1 MRIAAMTLCM
11 IGGMAVARAAPPEPS
26 GPHPRMLLDAGLK
39 TAWHARKDGRNPIA
53 AAILLCGGGGG
64 HEHAG
69 AQYMGSEWKKM
80 LQACLVAWAATGE
93 PGHAATALRYFTA
106 LLDDLDTIGDHKG
119 GDAAGNRDSG
129 YAIRNLAPYT
139 ALAYDW
145 LHDAPGMTPELRAR
159 ARQRWA
165 AWLTFFEH
173 SGYHPHDPGS
183 NYHAGYL
190 LAATMVAI
198 AQAGE
203 AGDAG
208 RALWRD
214 VVDRMWNKEMAAALA
229 PGGVLDGG
237 DWDEGWQ
244 YAPLSVAEYAL
255 AARILKP
262 YVRVDGVAGWLAA
275 VLRRH
280 VHALNPSDRL
290 WVGGD
295 LDSPEAYPEP
305 SAMTL
310 AAVALGDAGPD
321 DRRWARGELSRLKL
335 ADNDS
340 LLYSALAAI
349 GDPPVLP
356 PRASWPTWY
365 RAAGTATLFART
377 SWDDRAIWFVAE
389 CARTAALDHRS
400 PNAGN
405 FVLSRGTADLIV
417 DPSPYGSLS
426 TLTGN
431 APAIR
436 SRQLP
441 GPYQPSQGAW
451 GSAVHWRWATRSAG
465 GVVAARCDYSDAFRF
480 QDHASDVLEALRDFV
495 LLPSPDGR
503 DAQLVIVDRATTG
516 DADRNM
522 YLRFRVPGE
531 LSLDRGTGTA
541 VASIRG
547 ARLAI
552 HGTGGTLAKTALKD
566 CFQPGTERGNC
577 DAARIPVTDYRA
589 EIPGPAPRT
598 VHVLD
603 ATGPRSEAT
612 SQPSP

>member
-1 MRIAAMTLCM
+1 MTLCT
-11 IGGMAVARAAPPEPS
+11 IVGVAVARAAPPEPT
-26 GPHPRMLLDAGLK
+26 GPHPRMLLDADLK
-39 TAWHARKDGRNPIA
+39 AAWHERRDGRNPVA
-53 AAILLCGGGGG
+53 AAILLCSSGGGR
-64 HEHAG
+64 EHAG
-69 AQYMGSEWKKM
+69 AQYMGSEWKKL

-106 LLDDLDTIGDHKG
+106 LIDDLDTIGDGKG
-119 GDAAGNRDSG
+119 GDDAGNRDSG

-145 LHDAPGMTPELRAR
+145 LHDAPGMTPALRAR

-165 AWLTFFEH
+165 AWLSFFER

-203 AGDAG
+203 AGEAG
-208 RALWRD
+208 RALWRT

-262 YVRVDGVAGWLAA
+262 YVRVDGIAGWLAA

-310 AAVALGDAGPD
+310 AAVALGDAAPD
-321 DRRWARGELSRLKL
+321 ERRWARGELSRLKL
-335 ADNDS
+335 ADTDS

-365 RAAGTATLFART
+365 RAAGTATVFART
-377 SWDDRAIWFVAE
+377 GWDDRAIWFVAE
-389 CARTAALDHRS
+389 CARTAGLDHRS

-431 APAIR
+431 APAVR
-436 SRQLP
+436 S
-441 GPYQPSQGAW
+441 
-451 GSAVHWRWATRSAG
+451 
-465 GVVAARCDYSDAFRF
+465 
-480 QDHASDVLEALRDFV
+480 
-495 LLPSPDGR
+495 
-503 DAQLVIVDRATTG
+503 
-516 DADRNM
+516 
-522 YLRFRVPGE
+522 
-531 LSLDRGTGTA
+531 
-541 VASIRG
+541 
-547 ARLAI
+547 
-552 HGTGGTLAKTALKD
+552 
-566 CFQPGTERGNC
+566 
-577 DAARIPVTDYRA
+577 
-589 EIPGPAPRT
+589 
-598 VHVLD
+598 
-603 ATGPRSEAT
+603 
-612 SQPSP
+612 

>member
-1 MRIAAMTLCM
+1 MAHLLPAQRLPPARPGQQLPRRLPAR
-11 IGGMAVARAAPPEPS
+11 GDHGRDRPGRRGRRRGPRAVARRGGPDVEQGDGGGARARRGARRRRLGRGLAVRAAIGRRVRARRADPQALRAGRRRRRLARGGAAPPRSRAQPERPAV
-26 GPHPRMLLDAGLK
+26 GRRRPRQPRGVPRAVGDDPGGGRARRRRPRRPALGARRALAAQARRQRLAALQRARRDRRSAG
-39 TAWHARKDGRNPIA
+39 A
-53 AAILLCGGGGG
+53 AA
-64 HEHAG
+64 ARVM
-69 AQYMGSEWKKM
+69 AD
-80 LQACLVAWAATGE
+80 LVPRRRHRDPVRAHQLGRPRDLVRGRVRAHRRARPPQPQRWQ
-93 PGHAATALRYFTA
+93 LRPVARHRRPHRRSFA
-106 LLDDLDTIGDHKG
+106 V
-119 GDAAGNRDSG
+119 R
-129 YAIRNLAPYT
+129 LAP
-139 ALAYDW
+139 
-145 LHDAPGMTPELRAR
+145 AP
-159 ARQRWA
+159 
-165 AWLTFFEH
+165 
-173 SGYHPHDPGS
+173 
-183 NYHAGYL
+183 
-190 LAATMVAI
+190 
-198 AQAGE
+198 
-203 AGDAG
+203 
-208 RALWRD
+208 
-214 VVDRMWNKEMAAALA
+214 AALA
-229 PGGVLDGG
+229 HP
-237 DWDEGWQ
+237 
-244 YAPLSVAEYAL
+244 
-255 AARILKP
+255 
-262 YVRVDGVAGWLAA
+262 
-275 VLRRH
+275 
-280 VHALNPSDRL
+280 
-290 WVGGD
+290 
-295 LDSPEAYPEP
+295 
-305 SAMTL
+305 
-310 AAVALGDAGPD
+310 
-321 DRRWARGELSRLKL
+321 
-335 ADNDS
+335 
-340 LLYSALAAI
+340 
-349 GDPPVLP
+349 
-356 PRASWPTWY
+356 
-365 RAAGTATLFART
+365 
-377 SWDDRAIWFVAE
+377 
-389 CARTAALDHRS
+389 S
-400 PNAGN
+400 PNAGT

-451 GSAVHWRWATRSAG
+451 ASAVHWRWATRSAG

-612 SQPSP
+612 SQPS